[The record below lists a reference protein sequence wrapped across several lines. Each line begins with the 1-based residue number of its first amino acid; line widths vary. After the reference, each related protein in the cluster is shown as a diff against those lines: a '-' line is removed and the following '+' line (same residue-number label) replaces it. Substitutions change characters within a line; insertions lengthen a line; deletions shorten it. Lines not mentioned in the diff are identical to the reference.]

1 MKYIIG
7 EADRIHVKGEYYK
20 GEKLLRCSNCGQ
32 RGISTFDMHCSGCG
46 FLLNRI
52 DSIDGE
58 IRITHTPPIIEV
70 DELPE
75 FTNCIEINYAEES
88 EDKCKNCEYYR
99 NPDYTRCH
107 ECEAESEDK
116 K

>member
-1 MKYIIG
+1 MRYIIG

-52 DSIDGE
+52 DSIDGD
-58 IRITHTPPIIEV
+58 IRITHTPPIKEV
-70 DELPE
+70 DELPD
-75 FTNCIEINYAEES
+75 FTNRIEVNYM
-88 EDKCKNCEYYR
+88 
-99 NPDYTRCH
+99 
-107 ECEAESEDK
+107 AESEDK
-116 K
+116 NE

>member
-1 MKYIIG
+1 MNTYIIG

-52 DSIDGE
+52 DSIDGD
-58 IRITHTPPIIEV
+58 IRITHTPPIKEV
-70 DELPE
+70 DELPD
-75 FTNCIEINYAEES
+75 FTNRIEVNYM
-88 EDKCKNCEYYR
+88 
-99 NPDYTRCH
+99 
-107 ECEAESEDK
+107 AESEDK
-116 K
+116 NE

>member
-1 MKYIIG
+1 MNTYIIG

-32 RGISTFDMHCSGCG
+32 RGISVFDMHCCGCG

-52 DSIDGE
+52 DSIDGD
-58 IRITHTPPIIEV
+58 IRITHTPPIKEV

-75 FTNCIEINYAEES
+75 FTNCIEINYVGERSEE
-88 EDKCKNCEYYR
+88 
-99 NPDYTRCH
+99 
-107 ECEAESEDK
+107 
-116 K
+116 